1 LVDKKP
7 YTEMNFDKFG
17 LNHVIRIFSEDVNED
32 ELVWHRDKE
41 DRKVHVLEGIGWMLQ
56 LDNEE
61 PVELEKGKGYYFIP
75 KMVYH
80 RIIKGEG
87 SLTLEIEE
95 ENGD

>member
-7 YTEMNFDKFG
+7 YTEMSFDKFDP
-17 LNHVIRIFSEDVNED
+17 NHVIRIFSENINED

-41 DRKVHVLEGIGWMLQ
+41 DRMIYVLEGIGWMLQ

-95 ENGD
+95 KNGN

>member
-1 LVDKKP
+1 
-7 YTEMNFDKFG
+7 MNFDKFDP
-17 LNHVIRIFSEDVNED
+17 NHVIRIFSENVNED

-41 DRKVHVLEGIGWMLQ
+41 DRMIHVLEGIGWMLQ

-61 PVELEKGKGYYFIP
+61 PVELEKGKGSYFIP

-87 SLTLEIEE
+87 SLTLEIQEREE
-95 ENGD
+95 YG

>member
-1 LVDKKP
+1 
-7 YTEMNFDKFG
+7 MNFDKFDP
-17 LNHVIRIFSEDVNED
+17 NHVIRIFSEDVNDE

-41 DRKVHVLEGIGWMLQ
+41 DRIIHVLEGTGWMLQ

-61 PVELEKGKGYYFIP
+61 PVELEKGKGSYSIP

-87 SLTLEIEE
+87 SLTLEIQKREE
-95 ENGD
+95 YG